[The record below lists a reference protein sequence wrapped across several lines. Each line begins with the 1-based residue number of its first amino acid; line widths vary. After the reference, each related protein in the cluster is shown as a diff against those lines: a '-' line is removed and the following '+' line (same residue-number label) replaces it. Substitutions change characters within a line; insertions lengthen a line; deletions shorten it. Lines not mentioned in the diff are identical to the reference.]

1 MITFVKDSK
10 SNLMP
15 RKPPEYDYLKYW
27 RVIRYYIKAR
37 YGITTSDLDM
47 ILFLRSEGRFNRS
60 KFNEFN
66 EVFGWD
72 KGRFGR
78 LLRNEWISVFRKKS
92 GNYASQAALYEV
104 SYKGKRML
112 TAMYRKLSGE
122 EISINHQV
130 NPMFLKNVGYN
141 DKVYRNM
148 LIEMNAFIKQQQRQK
163 DL

>member
-1 MITFVKDSK
+1 MVTFVKDSK

-66 EVFGWD
+66 EVLGWD
-72 KGRFGR
+72 
-78 LLRNEWISVFRKKS
+78 
-92 GNYASQAALYEV
+92 
-104 SYKGKRML
+104 KGKRML

-122 EISINHQV
+122 EISTNHQI

>member
-1 MITFVKDSK
+1 MVTFIKDSK

-15 RKPPEYDYLKYW
+15 KNPPKYDYLKYW

-37 YGITTSDLDM
+37 YGITTGDLDM
-47 ILFLRSEGRFNRS
+47 LLFLRSEGKFNRS
-60 KFNEFN
+60 KFNEFD
-66 EVFGWD
+66 EVFDWD
-72 KGRFGR
+72 KGRFQR

-122 EISINHQV
+122 EISTNHQI
-130 NPMFLKNVGYN
+130 NPMFLKNVSYS
-141 DKVYRNM
+141 DKVYRTM
-148 LIEMNAFIKQQQRQK
+148 LIEMNAFIKQQQHQK

>member
-1 MITFVKDSK
+1 M
-10 SNLMP
+10 
-15 RKPPEYDYLKYW
+15 
-27 RVIRYYIKAR
+27 
-37 YGITTSDLDM
+37 
-47 ILFLRSEGRFNRS
+47 
-60 KFNEFN
+60 
-66 EVFGWD
+66 FGWD
-72 KGRFGR
+72 KGRFER

>member
-72 KGRFGR
+72 KGRFER

-122 EISINHQV
+122 EVSINNQV